1 MPMSPVVTKVGWGYF
16 SLSCCKKYLLLTWG
30 RCYDHDFLRLSAKN
44 WRFPQKSMLLSNFYI
59 I

>member
-30 RCYDHDFLRLSAKN
+30 RCYDHDFLRLSAKIGVFLKN
-44 WRFPQKSMLLSNFYI
+44 QCYYQIFT
-59 I
+59 